1 MFGFDPLTVTVG
13 TLVWLAFRKQS
24 NKFHGVM
31 TPERENIFRSAMEYC
46 KEPSRLR
53 NLSNLFMQHGL
64 KAESYWLSKRADW
77 YDRPEDIRTQ
87 HQDIVD
93 RAMKSENI
101 QVILEI
107 ADRFEEM
114 TAMVLATKLRKHAY
128 EVQQAMTQKQ
138 TEPVTKSEESAT
150 TEEKSVVQDK
160 PIEPPPLQVMKGG
173 KSKKKVDEPKP
184 EEVKPDMS
192 GHNEEAK
199 PVEAS

>member
-1 MFGFDPLTVTVG
+1 
-13 TLVWLAFRKQS
+13 
-24 NKFHGVM
+24 
-31 TPERENIFRSAMEYC
+31 
-46 KEPSRLR
+46 
-53 NLSNLFMQHGL
+53 
-64 KAESYWLSKRADW
+64 
-77 YDRPEDIRTQ
+77 
-87 HQDIVD
+87 
-93 RAMKSENI
+93 MKSENI

-114 TAMVLATKLRKHAY
+114 TATVLATKLRKHAY